1 MGRLLLIVA
10 AVAAGYE
17 LGYRDAR
24 RHPDHIVSR
33 AVQQI
38 RTTFNARA
46 ANDVDAV
53 MDRLEGKR

>member
-1 MGRLLLIVA
+1 MGKFLLIVA

-24 RHPDHIVSR
+24 RHSEHVATR

-38 RTTFNARA
+38 RTTFGATP
-46 ANDVDAV
+46 ANDVDAI
-53 MDRLEGKR
+53 MNRLEGKR